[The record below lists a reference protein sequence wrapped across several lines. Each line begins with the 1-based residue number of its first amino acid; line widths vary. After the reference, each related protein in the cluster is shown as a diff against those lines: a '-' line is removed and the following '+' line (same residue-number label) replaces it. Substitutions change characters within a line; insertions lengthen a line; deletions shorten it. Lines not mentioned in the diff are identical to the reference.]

1 MDAGARLAR
10 PGEFT
15 QRAFL
20 NGRIDLAQAEAVLD
34 IVRAKTDYAL
44 KISLE
49 QLSGSLSKKLNQ
61 LRDGLLDSLSIL
73 EANIDF
79 PDEDLAAVD
88 LEVISTNLEHSNNA
102 LKLLLEGSKKGKIF
116 REGIKAVI
124 CGKPNAGK
132 SSLLNAL
139 LKCERSIVTPI
150 AGTTRDT
157 VEEVI
162 DIKGIPIRIVDTAG
176 IIEPR
181 DLIER
186 KAVSRSQQC
195 IREADLVLLIFD
207 GSRELSREDE
217 VLIRKVKS
225 KPTIVLINKIDLR
238 QKVNHKEIARNFQR
252 VVQISAK
259 RQKNLDLLEDA
270 IVQFVFD
277 GKIKS
282 GEQVWV
288 SNLRHIQQL
297 KKVQKSV
304 LQAKRSVRINLP
316 LELIAQ
322 DLKDAIGFLDEILGG
337 RFSEDLLDRIFS
349 EFCIGK

>member
-1 MDAGARLAR
+1 
-10 PGEFT
+10 
-15 QRAFL
+15 
-20 NGRIDLAQAEAVLD
+20 
-34 IVRAKTDYAL
+34 
-44 KISLE
+44 
-49 QLSGSLSKKLNQ
+49 
-61 LRDGLLDSLSIL
+61 
-73 EANIDF
+73 
-79 PDEDLAAVD
+79 
-88 LEVISTNLEHSNNA
+88 
-102 LKLLLEGSKKGKIF
+102 
-116 REGIKAVI
+116 
-124 CGKPNAGK
+124 
-132 SSLLNAL
+132 
-139 LKCERSIVTPI
+139 
-150 AGTTRDT
+150 
-157 VEEVI
+157 
-162 DIKGIPIRIVDTAG
+162 
-176 IIEPR
+176 
-181 DLIER
+181 
-186 KAVSRSQQC
+186 
-195 IREADLVLLIFD
+195 LLIFD